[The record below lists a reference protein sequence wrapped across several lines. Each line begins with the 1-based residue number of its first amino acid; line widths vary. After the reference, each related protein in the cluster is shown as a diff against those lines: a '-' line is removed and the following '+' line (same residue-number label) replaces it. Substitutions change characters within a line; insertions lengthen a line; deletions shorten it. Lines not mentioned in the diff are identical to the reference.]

1 MPETFE
7 PKSFRCETERRANAT
22 YLRPHGD
29 LDMRTVPELEN
40 ELKAARETSR
50 YVVLDLRGLSFMDST
65 GLTLVSRWNLEARR
79 DGFEFA
85 LVQGDDRVRRL
96 FELTALMGYFTFVD
110 G

>member
-7 PKSFRCETERRANAT
+7 PKSFRCETEQCGSAT
-22 YLRPHGD
+22 YLRPQGD
-29 LDMRTVPELEN
+29 LDMRTVPELED
-40 ELKAARETSR
+40 ELKAARKSSR

-85 LVQGDDRVRRL
+85 LIQGDERVRRL
-96 FELTALMGYFTFVD
+96 FELTALTGYFTFVD

>member
-7 PKSFRCETERRANAT
+7 PKSFRCETEQRPDVT
-22 YLRPHGD
+22 YLRPRGD

-40 ELKAARETSR
+40 ELKAAREASR
-50 YVVLDLRGLSFMDST
+50 YVVLDLRGLTFMDST
-65 GLTLVSRWNLEARR
+65 GLSLVSRWNVEARR

-85 LVQGDDRVRRL
+85 LIQGDERVRRL
-96 FELTALMGYFTFVD
+96 FELTALTGYFTFVD